1 MAHVLIVDDE
11 PTICWGFREL
21 LTDEGHRVSV
31 APSAED
37 GLSVAAKD
45 HPDAIVLDVRLP
57 GQDGISAIEH
67 FRRIAGGVPIV
78 VMTAFGNLET
88 AVKAVQAGAYE
99 YLTKPFELQQ
109 ATDVL
114 RRALENKESS
124 ASNGTAST
132 QAEVSTIIGTSPA
145 IQAVFKQIALVAPRD
160 VPVLIT
166 GESGTGKELVAE
178 AIHRHSGRRNG
189 PFIPICL
196 AALSGNVVESE
207 LFGHKRGAFT
217 GADRDR
223 TGILELAAGGT
234 VLLDEI
240 GDVPLPLQVKLL
252 RAIERRE
259 VTPVGDP
266 QPRPADFRV
275 IAATNRSLREMVQQ
289 GEFREDLFY
298 RLSVFP
304 IELPPLRQR
313 TEDIPILA
321 EHFLKT
327 LSAPGEELRFS
338 PEAMQQLCARP
349 WYGNVREL
357 RNAVERAAI
366 VACGRPIEPEH
377 LPPAA
382 PRRTA
387 GDPKID
393 AILQAHTEDWV
404 HEQMQPSDPPPELYE
419 QYLKVVEPALFATVL
434 RHCDNNKAAAARH
447 LGIHRATL
455 REKLR
460 RYGLDG

>member
-145 IQAVFKQIALVAPRD
+145 IQAVFKQIALVAPR
-160 VPVLIT
+160 LT
-166 GESGTGKELVAE
+166 MTYLV
-178 AIHRHSGRRNG
+178 
-189 PFIPICL
+189 
-196 AALSGNVVESE
+196 
-207 LFGHKRGAFT
+207 
-217 GADRDR
+217 
-223 TGILELAAGGT
+223 
-234 VLLDEI
+234 
-240 GDVPLPLQVKLL
+240 
-252 RAIERRE
+252 
-259 VTPVGDP
+259 
-266 QPRPADFRV
+266 
-275 IAATNRSLREMVQQ
+275 
-289 GEFREDLFY
+289 
-298 RLSVFP
+298 
-304 IELPPLRQR
+304 
-313 TEDIPILA
+313 
-321 EHFLKT
+321 
-327 LSAPGEELRFS
+327 
-338 PEAMQQLCARP
+338 
-349 WYGNVREL
+349 
-357 RNAVERAAI
+357 
-366 VACGRPIEPEH
+366 
-377 LPPAA
+377 
-382 PRRTA
+382 
-387 GDPKID
+387 
-393 AILQAHTEDWV
+393 
-404 HEQMQPSDPPPELYE
+404 
-419 QYLKVVEPALFATVL
+419 
-434 RHCDNNKAAAARH
+434 
-447 LGIHRATL
+447 
-455 REKLR
+455 
-460 RYGLDG
+460 